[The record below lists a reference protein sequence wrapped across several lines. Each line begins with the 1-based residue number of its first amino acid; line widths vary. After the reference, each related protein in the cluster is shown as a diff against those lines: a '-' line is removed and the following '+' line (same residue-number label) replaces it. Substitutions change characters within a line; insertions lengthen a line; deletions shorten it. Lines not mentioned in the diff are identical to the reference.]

1 MFLDLRMPKI
11 IYYNSNLK
19 KLSRELRNKST
30 LSEVLLWDVI
40 KGKKIK
46 GYQFSRQKPIG
57 NYIVDFYCS
66 KLKLV
71 IEIDGNSH
79 DSEAYKNDLVRTDY
93 LISQGLRVLR
103 FSDLDIKK
111 DLNGIIGFLEDWIA
125 NN

>member
-1 MFLDLRMPKI
+1 MSEI
-11 IYYNSNLK
+11 IKYNSNLK

-30 LSEVLLWDVI
+30 ISEVLLWDAL
-40 KGKKIK
+40 KGKKVK
-46 GYQFSRQKPIG
+46 GFQFSRQKPIG

-79 DSEAYKNDLVRTDY
+79 DSEAYKNDLVRSDY

-111 DLNGIIGFLEDWIA
+111 DLSGIVEFLEDWIA

>member
-1 MFLDLRMPKI
+1 MPKI

-19 KLSRELRNKST
+19 KLSRELSNKST